1 MRTFTQAQEFFVHTR
16 DKLKQTGL
24 ALFARHGYEGTSLAH
39 IAAETGI
46 KKPSIYNHFPNK
58 AALFLAIF
66 EDVESGIVTLI
77 DDSLTHSRGLPTRAR
92 FERLIRACATFIRRE
107 HQGVFYKRYLLFP
120 PTDVAADVAAISN
133 DNENRIN
140 AHLHTLFTEGRQSGE
155 LRALPEAQFIAA
167 FYCLM
172 DGLFAENFYYDADT
186 FEQRLEGAWAGRRRG
201 HAGTCI

>member
-1 MRTFTQAQEFFVHTR
+1 M
-16 DKLKQTGL
+16 
-24 ALFARHGYEGTSLAH
+24 
-39 IAAETGI
+39 
-46 KKPSIYNHFPNK
+46 
-58 AALFLAIF
+58 
-66 EDVESGIVTLI
+66 
-77 DDSLTHSRGLPTRAR
+77 
-92 FERLIRACATFIRRE
+92 
-107 HQGVFYKRYLLFP
+107 FYKRYLLFP

-186 FEQRLEGAWAGRRRG
+186 LEQRLEGAWAVFW
-201 HAGTCI
+201 AGLEA

>member
-1 MRTFTQAQEFFVHTR
+1 MSISTQAQGRSVHTR
-16 DKLKQTGL
+16 EKLKHTGL
-24 ALFARHGYEGTSLAH
+24 ALFAQHGYEGTSLAQ

-66 EDVESGIVTLI
+66 EEVESGIVALI
-77 DDSLTHSRGLPTRAR
+77 DDSLTRSHDLPTRER
-92 FERLIRACATFIRRE
+92 LERLIRSCATFIRRE

-120 PTDVAADVAAISN
+120 PTDVATQVAAISN
-133 DNENRIN
+133 DNERRIN
-140 AHLHTLFTEGRQSGE
+140 AHLHVLFEDGRQAGE

-186 FEQRLEGAWAGRRRG
+186 FERRLEGAWAVFW
-201 HAGTCI
+201 AGVEA